1 MKVYKLYYF
10 CDDSAETN
18 RYVFEQIELLTENGL
33 RKRLRQAIIDEQLGE
48 DTCDRFNLRP
58 DMDLSWYSTKDIID
72 IFRSD
77 GYEIQESTLED

>member
-33 RKRLRQAIIDEQLGE
+33 RRRLRQAIRDEQLGQL
-48 DTCDRFNLRP
+48 TCDEFHLDENT
-58 DMDLSWYSTKDIID
+58 DLSWYSTKDIIE
-72 IFRSD
+72 IFKFD
-77 GYEIQESTLED
+77 GYDIQEYNLED